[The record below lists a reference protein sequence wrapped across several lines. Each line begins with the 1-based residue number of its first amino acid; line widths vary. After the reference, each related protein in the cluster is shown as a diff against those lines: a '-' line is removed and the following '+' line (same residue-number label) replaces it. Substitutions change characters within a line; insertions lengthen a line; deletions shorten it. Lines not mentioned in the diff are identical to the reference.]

1 MLVGFPIGPI
11 YPQSLQV
18 MSKHLVSSFLTTGL
32 LLGVAHGAIVF
43 SSIGNT
49 GGTTSIV
56 SGGGGNSGKAISF
69 VMPAGSDYNLTS
81 VVLNLDGIADAGVE
95 TPLITIWSND
105 TVTTATPI
113 GSLLNTLTLSGTLV
127 DGQNTFTSSG
137 LTLNAGATYWLVVR
151 NSSSGT
157 AGNEFGWISGTGAA
171 STGTNTGRVFSN
183 SGTDIDPS
191 TWSGTSSLLN
201 AAQINA
207 DVIPE
212 PSVAMLGGVLGLLML
227 RRRR

>member
-1 MLVGFPIGPI
+1 MT
-11 YPQSLQV
+11 
-18 MSKHLVSSFLTTGL
+18 KHLVSSFLTSSL

-43 SSIGNT
+43 DSLGNT
-49 GGTTSIV
+49 GGTTSVV

-69 VMPAGSDYNLTS
+69 VMPGGSDYNLTS

-105 TVTTATPI
+105 TITPATPI
-113 GSLLNTLTLSGTLV
+113 GSLLQTLTLSGTLV
-127 DGQNTFTSSG
+127 DGQNTFASSG

-151 NSSSGT
+151 NSSPNTTGH
-157 AGNEFGWISGTGAA
+157 EFGWISGTNAPA
-171 STGTNTGRVFSN
+171 TGTNTGRIFSDT
-183 SGTDIDPS
+183 GTEIDPS
-191 TWSGTSSLLN
+191 TWDGVSGLLN
-201 AAQINA
+201 AARINA

-212 PSVAMLGGVLGLLML
+212 PSVAMLGGMLGLLAL

>member
-1 MLVGFPIGPI
+1 
-11 YPQSLQV
+11 
-18 MSKHLVSSFLTTGL
+18 MSKHLVPLVLATGL
-32 LLGVAHGAIVF
+32 LLGGAHGAVVF
-43 SSIGNT
+43 NSLSNT

-69 VMPAGSDYNLTS
+69 VMPAGTDYNLTS
-81 VVLNLDGIADAGVE
+81 VVLNLNGIADAGVE
-95 TPLITIWSND
+95 NPLITIWSND
-105 TVTTATPI
+105 TVTTQTPI
-113 GSLLNTLTLSGTLV
+113 GSLLQTLTLSGTLA
-127 DGQNTFTSSG
+127 DGNNTFASSG

-151 NSSSGT
+151 NSGSGT
-157 AGNEFGWISGTGAA
+157 DSEFGWISGTAGP
-171 STGTNTGRVFSN
+171 SVGTNTGRIFSD

-191 TWSGTSSLLN
+191 TWDGVSSLLN

-212 PSVAMLGGVLGLLML
+212 PSVAMVGGVLGLLML